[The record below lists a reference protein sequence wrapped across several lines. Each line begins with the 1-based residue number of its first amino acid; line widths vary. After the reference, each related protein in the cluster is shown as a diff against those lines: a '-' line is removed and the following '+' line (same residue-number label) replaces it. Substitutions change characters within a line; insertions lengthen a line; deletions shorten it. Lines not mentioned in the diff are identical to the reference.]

1 MEKFGSREICNVVF
15 KAKSDHTFGS
25 LNVVAGEPVLYF
37 DTLKTSSLE
46 TTATAVYARGGRGN
60 PKLITWE
67 GEKEMTFTF
76 EDALLSK
83 EGMAI
88 LAGAEFTAG
97 TYAHHIAGR
106 VSVTGTTEKTAD
118 IKPLIA
124 EVFPNAESQPV
135 VDATAPMFIYHIGEN
150 GARTKLVETTD
161 YTIALGV
168 ITIVKAD
175 IAAGDVLLVD
185 FYASANATTINI
197 TPDKFGGYYYIEADT
212 LFRTEDGVDHA
223 AQLVFPKGKIQTAF
237 NLAMANSGDPSTFTF
252 TVDVMPDYVLG
263 DKTKK
268 RLVAIS
274 IVD

>member
-15 KAKSDHTFGS
+15 KAKTAHSLGS
-25 LNVVAGEPVLYF
+25 LTVEAGEPVLYF
-37 DTLKTSSLE
+37 DSLKTSSIE
-46 TTATAVYARGGRGN
+46 TSATAVYARGGRGN

-67 GEKEMTFTF
+67 GEKEMTFIF

-88 LAGAEFTAG
+88 LAGAELAAG
-97 TYAHHIAGR
+97 THAHHVAGR
-106 VSVTGTTEKTAD
+106 VMVEGTTEKTAD
-118 IKPLIA
+118 LSAVIEEALPGKTGL
-124 EVFPNAESQPV
+124 S
-135 VDATAPMFIYHIGEN
+135 VDADEAMFVYKIAAD
-150 GARTKLVETTD
+150 GARTKLAKTTD
-161 YTIALGV
+161 YTVAGSV
-168 ITIVKAD
+168 ITVLSAD
-175 IAAGDVLLVD
+175 AKAGDVLLVD
-185 FYASANATTINI
+185 FYVTATSTTINI
-197 TPDKFGGYYYIEADT
+197 TPDKFGGTYYIEADT